1 MKYITVCFLIAAL
14 LCALA
19 GCAASQTTTGA
30 ALASAE
36 QVAEIRVS
44 SLPESD
50 TCRRTYISPEKIKTV
65 TDYIDALTLSAKFP
79 ENPNEYA
86 GMTWVITYVY
96 KDGTELTLYHFGN
109 MFFRAGNGSWHR
121 MTYEQAAQLDSI
133 ISQNPSD

>member
-14 LCALA
+14 LCTLA
-19 GCAASQTTTGA
+19 GCAASQTATGA
-30 ALASAE
+30 ALVSAE
-36 QVAEIRVS
+36 QVAEIQIS
-44 SLPESD
+44 SLPESE
-50 TCRRTYISPEKIKTV
+50 TNLRSYTSPEKIKAV
-65 TDYIDALTLSAKFP
+65 TDYIDALTLSARFP

-96 KDGTELTLYHFGN
+96 KDGTKLTLYHFGN

-133 ISQNPSD
+133 ISQNLSD